1 MGNYVQFQNNQS
13 PPKQADE
20 DIRPAVKK
28 QPVYKKIDPNKNY
41 IKYSD
46 LIFAFKTYSTDGFLN
61 LDQFNQAICYLLKFD
76 IPQISFTHLSEN
88 VFQLIDK
95 VFILLI

>member
-1 MGNYVQFQNNQS
+1 MGNYVQYQNNQNA
-13 PPKQADE
+13 PKQAVE
-20 DIRPAVKK
+20 DVPPLVQKK
-28 QPVYKKIDPNKNY
+28 PSVKKIDPNKKY
-41 IKYSD
+41 IKYSE

-88 VFQLIDK
+88 IFQLIDK
-95 VFILLI
+95 V